1 MARKLSR
8 RGARLIQD
16 FEGFRSKPYRDA
28 VGVWTIGYG
37 TTQRIGP
44 HSPPITRRQ
53 ASDRLRRDVDD
64 EYGAAVNAL
73 DLPLSQNQHDAL
85 VSFVY
90 NVGPGAIGP
99 STGIGKA
106 LRARKWRTAADEL
119 LRWDKAGGRALPGL
133 TRRRRAE
140 RKLFLTPD

>member
-1 MARKLSR
+1 MKLSR
-8 RGARLIQD
+8 RGVRLIQD
-16 FEGFRSKPYRDA
+16 YEGFRSSPYRDS

-37 TTQRIGP
+37 STKGVGP
-44 HSPPITRRQ
+44 QTAPLNRQQ
-53 ASDRLRRDVDD
+53 ASERLRSEVDA

-73 DLPLSQNQHDAL
+73 HLPLNQHQFDAL

-90 NVGPGAIGP
+90 NVGPGALGLD
-99 STGIGKA
+99 TGIGRE
-106 LRARKWRTAADEL
+106 LRAHHWHRAADEL

-140 RKLFLTPD
+140 RQLFLTPPP